1 MGGMN
6 DVNGLTNEF
15 MKVYNAVRARWTQG
29 LGKYL
34 LVKLA
39 DSMAKGGIL
48 EVGKNRGREGQWVF
62 VNGKALGLSNK
73 MTSSPRSVAASTT
86 TSASSPSSP
95 RSCPLSSTMRLTSWL
110 PPRSGRAI
118 RHLTRARSLG

>member
-1 MGGMN
+1 MIAKVKITPEEGVSAGGDSIKTPFSGNLVKDVKGMN

-48 EVGKNRGREGQWVF
+48 EVGKVGCRINHYQRF
-62 VNGKALGLSNK
+62 LTKLSEK
-73 MTSSPRSVAASTT
+73 LPAVRHHAA
-86 TSASSPSSP
+86 
-95 RSCPLSSTMRLTSWL
+95 
-110 PPRSGRAI
+110 
-118 RHLTRARSLG
+118 HL